1 MDATL
6 NVYSIV
12 LLVGIVQCVVA
23 AAALAVRA
31 GRARRRADGWL
42 AAVLV
47 GIALANTPYLLG
59 FMGLYDRVAW
69 LSNLPIAN
77 AAVMGPL
84 ALGYVWAV
92 AEPSRRVPR
101 WIFVPAA
108 LCLGVGLWTWART
121 TTGTPYDQTA
131 GPALTP
137 LLDVLGLATNVA
149 CLGAA
154 VQVVRVLRQRPARTA
169 ADAIAARWLPR
180 AVGALAAGV
189 AIGFAFSLAYALGV
203 PFAYTTQWWAH
214 LAYTVVGY
222 FVAVAGW
229 GVAERMDEVAADV
242 SAPSGPP
249 PLSEAEVAAWT
260 PRLDAW
266 MRETRPHLRPDLT
279 LAALADEVGLAPAA
293 LSHAVNTGLGKNF
306 NEFVNGYRVA
316 EVQARLRQPDAEGL
330 TLLAVAEECGFAS
343 KATFNR
349 AFRKETGT
357 TPSAWW
363 GAQREGRRSS
373 SETSQAAI

>member
-31 GRARRRADGWL
+31 ARAGRRADGWL

-69 LSNLPIAN
+69 LSNLPISNDAI
-77 AAVMGPL
+77 MGPL

-101 WIFVPAA
+101 WIFAPAA
-108 LCLGVGLWTWART
+108 LCLGVGLWIWIQT
-121 TTGTPYDQTA
+121 TTGTPYDQTV
-131 GPALTP
+131 GPALNP
-137 LLDVLGLATNVA
+137 VLDVLGLVTNIA
-149 CLGAA
+149 CLGVAA
-154 VQVVRVLRQRPARTA
+154 RTVRALRQRPARTA

-180 AVGALAAGV
+180 AVGALGAAV
-189 AIGFAFSLAYALGV
+189 AVALAFSLAYALGV
-203 PFAYTTQWWAH
+203 PFSYTTQWWAH
-214 LAYTVVGY
+214 LVYTVVGY
-222 FVAVAGW
+222 YVAVVGW
-229 GVAERMDEVAADV
+229 GVAERMDEASGDV
-242 SAPSGPP
+242 PAPTGPP
-249 PLSEAEVAAWT
+249 PLPDTEVAAWT
-260 PRLDAW
+260 PKLDAW
-266 MRETRPHLRPDLT
+266 MHEHRPHLRPDLT

-293 LSHAVNTGLGKNF
+293 LSHVVNAGLGKNF
-306 NEFVNGYRVA
+306 NEFVNSHRVA
-316 EVQARLRQPDAEGL
+316 EVQARLREPGAETL

-363 GAQREGRRSS
+363 AAQPGRRSR